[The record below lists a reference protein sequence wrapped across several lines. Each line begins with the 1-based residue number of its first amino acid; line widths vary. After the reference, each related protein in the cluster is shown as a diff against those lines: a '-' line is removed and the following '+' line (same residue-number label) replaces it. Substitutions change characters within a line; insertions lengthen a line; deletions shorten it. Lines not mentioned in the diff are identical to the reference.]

1 MDDYALIDNK
11 LAASQLD
18 IGESSNLAQVAQTYD
33 CTYGEQIHKD
43 AVCILSVLAQAAID
57 NAKRQFDVDIGGE
70 IRRLKKELNV
80 KERKYPSFWTIIRS
94 GFNKENINPDLH
106 CPMNYMY
113 DLKLDQFKPDTPTI
127 DMEQFFIKHPI
138 ENDRRTCRKVEEL
151 ISEYAYILEGYNIEH
166 SKGVGD
172 SESWYWQSR
181 SLLMQ
186 ADFDMLLKSIQKIK
200 LSSNYA
206 GLFSWLIDRAFV
218 ITPAMQNNVKTKS
231 KVKKNRSL
239 LLKVLYTMNR
249 KQFLQCFEKYVDDPA
264 ISCTPIPEITSK
276 TA

>member
-80 KERKYPSFWTIIRS
+80 KERKYPNFWTIIRS
-94 GFNKENINPDLH
+94 GFNKDNINPDLH

-151 ISEYAYILEGYNIEH
+151 ISKYAVILEQYNMRNQI
-166 SKGVGD
+166 GVSNRDGWD
-172 SESWYWQSR
+172 RENQNF
-181 SLLMQ
+181 LLK
-186 ADFDMLLKSIQKIK
+186 ADFDQLMVDIQKIH

-218 ITPAMQNNVKTKS
+218 ITPSVKANVATKTKT
-231 KVKKNRSL
+231 KKNRSL
-239 LLKVLYTMNR
+239 LLKVLYEMNR
-249 KQFLQCFEKYVDDPA
+249 KQFLECFEK
-264 ISCTPIPEITSK
+264 IE
-276 TA
+276 